1 MKRPLKI
8 KKEGKRGKERKRGKK
23 EREEKKEK
31 KWKREGRETIKQ
43 RSKIKEQNKG
53 TRKKEQKYS
62 VRNRNEK
69 NNPADVALF
78 ADIYHDIRRA
88 RPSGNLAQHH
98 TRRRNNGLCTA

>member
-8 KKEGKRGKERKRGKK
+8 KKGKEEKKERKKEKRGKK
-23 EREEKKEK
+23 KKME
-31 KWKREGRETIKQ
+31 EGRKRNDKTN
-43 RSKIKEQNKG
+43 EQNKG

-88 RPSGNLAQHH
+88 RPSGNMAQHH

>member
-8 KKEGKRGKERKRGKK
+8 KKGK
-23 EREEKKEK
+23 EEKKERK
-31 KWKREGRETIKQ
+31 KGKRGEERKMEEGRKRNDKTKKQ
-43 RSKIKEQNKG
+43 D
-53 TRKKEQKYS
+53 KKKQKYS

-88 RPSGNLAQHH
+88 RPSGNMAQHH

>member
-8 KKEGKRGKERKRGKK
+8 KKEK
-23 EREEKKEK
+23 EEKKERKKGKRGEEK
-31 KWKREGRETIKQ
+31 KWKMEGRETIKQ
-43 RSKIKEQNKG
+43 RSKMKEQNKG

-69 NNPADVALF
+69 NDPADGALF

-88 RPSGNLAQHH
+88 RPSGNMAQHH

>member
-8 KKEGKRGKERKRGKK
+8 KKEK
-23 EREEKKEK
+23 EEKKERK
-31 KWKREGRETIKQ
+31 KGKRGEKWKMEGRETIKQ
-43 RSKIKEQNKG
+43 RSKMKEQNKG

-88 RPSGNLAQHH
+88 RPSGNMAQHH

>member
-1 MKRPLKI
+1 ME
-8 KKEGKRGKERKRGKK
+8 EGRKRNDKTKK
-23 EREEKKEK
+23 
-31 KWKREGRETIKQ
+31 Q
-43 RSKIKEQNKG
+43 D
-53 TRKKEQKYS
+53 KKEQKYS

-88 RPSGNLAQHH
+88 RPSGNMAQHH